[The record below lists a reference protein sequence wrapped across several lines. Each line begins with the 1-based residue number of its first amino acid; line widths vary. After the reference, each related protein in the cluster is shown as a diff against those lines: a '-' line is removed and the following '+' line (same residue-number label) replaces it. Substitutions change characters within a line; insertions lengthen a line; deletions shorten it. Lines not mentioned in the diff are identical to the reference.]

1 MRTSSLGLPNRST
14 NACCVANPFGSQQ
27 GWMQTDSSKIGYGF
41 CCFCSETGSYH
52 VAQALLPSASQVL
65 GPQVCFAMPACFIFD
80 VLYFSLTLFFCEGHD
95 CWWHSPHLSHCVPG
109 PSTICTWYGGMMTQ
123 RAMTNEKPS
132 LILYTW
138 HSGPKAI
145 ALLCFALVWSP
156 FCIWTLNLRQYS
168 Q

>member
-1 MRTSSLGLPNRST
+1 MKMLMSCLFNPCSQAKDFQILAYIIGNSICFSSRSENKLFGAT
-14 NACCVANPFGSQQ
+14 KQKHQCLLCGQPFWISAGMNANGFFENWVC
-27 GWMQTDSSKIGYGF
+27 F

-109 PSTICTWYGGMMTQ
+109 PSTICT
-123 RAMTNEKPS
+123 
-132 LILYTW
+132 
-138 HSGPKAI
+138 
-145 ALLCFALVWSP
+145 
-156 FCIWTLNLRQYS
+156 
-168 Q
+168 